1 VLAAS
6 VLFAARASLILIQP
20 APIPGAGGQP
30 FQDSARRQVEATQ
43 PTAQR
48 PAAAQAAKGGKRA
61 RLDSLSFGARTIGA
75 GSTVRG
81 PVVVAGGNLEV
92 RGTVQGDVIAIF
104 GDVVV
109 PAGGRVTGDAVSIFG
124 EVRSAGTVGGEAVT
138 LVSAVGGAFTE
149 AESAPKK
156 RDNSTSD
163 ALRLSLAWLF
173 VVLLIGVGVLLFA
186 APYLDGVVDVLEDS
200 FWRSLG
206 VGVAGGV
213 ALIPALLLVIA
224 GLAVTIVGVLLIP
237 FAVVAYVLAAA
248 GLVTLGFLAVA
259 RVTGHSVGSTATT
272 RLSAR
277 GSALRALILGVV
289 IYLGLWVIASVFA
302 WSPVISTIL
311 RLVAFAI
318 TCVAATAGFG
328 AAILSRAGTR
338 RELPAG
344 APAAAADAVAW
355 QTPTPITGVVAARRP
370 SAASGARERR

>member
-1 VLAAS
+1 VFAAS
-6 VLFAARASLILIQP
+6 VILAAHASLVLIRP
-20 APIPGAGGQP
+20 APLPSAGGLP
-30 FQDSARRQVEATQ
+30 PQDSARRQAESVQPATSRS
-43 PTAQR
+43 P
-48 PAAAQAAKGGKRA
+48 AAQAAKGRKGP
-61 RLDSLSFGARTIGA
+61 RLDSLSFGARTIATGT
-75 GSTVRG
+75 SVRG

-92 RGTVQGDVIAIF
+92 RGTVQGDAIAIF

-109 PAGGRVTGDAVSIFG
+109 PPGGRVTGDAVSIFG
-124 EVRSAGTVGGEAVT
+124 DVRSNGTIGGEAVT
-138 LVSAVGGAFTE
+138 LVSAVGGAFAEPEPTPRVRGSSTTE
-149 AESAPKK
+149 S
-156 RDNSTSD
+156 
-163 ALRLSLAWLF
+163 LRLSLAWLF

-213 ALIPALLLVIA
+213 ALVPALLLVIA
-224 GLAVTIVGVLLIP
+224 GLAVTIVGVLLVP

-259 RVTGHSVGSTATT
+259 RVTGHSVGSAATS

-289 IYLGLWVIASVFA
+289 IYLGFWVIASAFA

-338 RELPAG
+338 RELPAA
-344 APAAAADAVAW
+344 APAAAADATAW

-370 SAASGARERR
+370 TAAGGARERR